1 MKTYSLR
8 RATLVALVVPLL
20 LAVTVVA
27 GFAIWLAH
35 DSISALRD
43 DQMQQEAAF
52 ILLLAKHEAA
62 ESEALGFI
70 EPADSER
77 LNRLLGARTGFRI
90 WSGTLVVTQ
99 SGAVPA
105 AEAPPPP
112 GFSDHVADGQEWR
125 RFGLH
130 HAELPIIVE
139 VAEPQELRAALT
151 WQVARSLGLALLLL
165 VAIVCLIAYARIA
178 AALHPMKQISSEID
192 SRDDDDLKALGGHR
206 IPAEIVPLFA
216 AINRLLARLRA
227 TLDRE
232 REFTDNAAHELRTP
246 LAALKTRAQIAEQSL
261 AGDPARQGI
270 LAELNAAVDRA
281 AGVIDQLLLVTR
293 LKGAAD
299 RFEPVDL
306 SALTEDIARD
316 LAPAAIDKDQEFAAD
331 IAPGLRV
338 KGHAGA
344 LAMMIRNLIDNAIR
358 YTPTGGTISVT
369 LRIEP
374 TGTAVLEVADTGP
387 GIPMA
392 DRARVFERFT
402 RLAHEESGSGLGL
415 AIVEQVVRLHR
426 GSIALHE
433 VTPHGLRCEVRL
445 SRLPL

>member
-8 RATLVALVVPLL
+8 RATLVALIVPLL

-27 GFAIWLAH
+27 GIAIWLAH
-35 DSISALRD
+35 ESISALRD

-62 ESEALGFI
+62 ESEVLGFI

-90 WSGTLVVTQ
+90 WSDTLVVTQ

-105 AEAPPPP
+105 AGAPPSP

-125 RFGLH
+125 RFGLRH
-130 HAELPIIVE
+130 PELPITVE

-165 VAIVCLIAYARIA
+165 VAIVCIIAYARIA
-178 AALHPMKQISSEID
+178 AALHPMKQISREID
-192 SRDDDDLKALGGHR
+192 SRDDDDLHPLGGHR

-246 LAALKTRAQIAEQSL
+246 LAALKTRAQIAERAL
-261 AGDPARQGI
+261 AGDPARQEI
-270 LAELNAAVDRA
+270 LAELNAAADRA

-316 LAPAAIDKDQEFAAD
+316 LAPAAIDKDQDFTAD
-331 IAPGLRV
+331 IASAIRV

-344 LAMMIRNLIDNAIR
+344 LAMLVRNLIDNAIR
-358 YTPTGGTISVT
+358 YTPAGGGISVA
-369 LRIEP
+369 LRLEP
-374 TGTAVLEVADTGP
+374 PGTVVLEVADTGP
-387 GIPMA
+387 GYPRPNESVSSSVSPASPMK
-392 DRARVFERFT
+392 RAGAAWGSRSSSRWFACTAAASCCT
-402 RLAHEESGSGLGL
+402 R
-415 AIVEQVVRLHR
+415 
-426 GSIALHE
+426 
-433 VTPHGLRCEVRL
+433 
-445 SRLPL
+445 